1 MAAYSNVDADVTGGE
16 EPERVPTIVADEE
29 YFHVMGSTP
38 AIGRAFTK
46 EENLPNAGRVVV
58 LTDRFWKRHFG
69 GDPNVLGRTIELN
82 GIPHQV
88 IGSVVRFT
96 LAFNP
101 GAAFS
106 MSLGDN
112 SRYIFGAF
120 AVIALYILWR
130 LYRTSDLGDT
140 TRVLALGLAWGGA
153 LGNLIDRLRSPRGVV
168 DFVDIGVGDVRF
180 WTFNVADSAV
190 TVGAITLAFVLWRE
204 DRQALARDAAAAA
217 ARDEVSSRAQ

>member
-1 MAAYSNVDADVTGGE
+1 MTTTAGNSRVFWTAAVAIIVSDVITKALAVRYLL
-16 EPERVPTIVADEE
+16 PQHVPHRI
-29 YFHVMGSTP
+29 
-38 AIGRAFTK
+38 IG
-46 EENLPNAGRVVV
+46 N
-58 LTDRFWKRHFG
+58 
-69 GDPNVLGRTIELN
+69 
-82 GIPHQV
+82 
-88 IGSVVRFT
+88 VVRFT
-96 LAFNP
+96 LAYNP

-130 LYRTSDLGDT
+130 LYRTSMPGDT

-153 LGNLIDRLRSPRGVV
+153 AGNLIDRLRGTRGVV
-168 DFVDIGVGDVRF
+168 DFIDIGVGDVRF

-190 TVGAITLAFVLWRE
+190 TIGAITLAFVLWRE
-204 DRQALARDAAAAA
+204 DREALAKAASEAA